1 MDVRVKRFWD
11 WKLDAVDSGSYLGAG
26 VCIKAV
32 QSFGSTTRYLVNF
45 SDNLT
50 KTDFEDGRWM
60 NLAQDSVL
68 WQTLVLT
75 PLKPWVLLPES

>member
-1 MDVRVKRFWD
+1 M
-11 WKLDAVDSGSYLGAG
+11 AG
-26 VCIKAV
+26 VCIIAV
-32 QSFGSTTRYLVNF
+32 QSFGSTARCLVNF

-68 WQTLVLT
+68 
-75 PLKPWVLLPES
+75 